1 MRHAAYP
8 VDTGHTLN
16 VHKTFRRRLIYVQF
30 TFCVYGVMF
39 KCCGSPDKWHDK
51 EARCLTLAEEEIL
64 KDRDKDVDDDKN
76 DDE

>member
-1 MRHAAYP
+1 
-8 VDTGHTLN
+8 
-16 VHKTFRRRLIYVQF
+16 
-30 TFCVYGVMF
+30 MF